1 LIRKAKRQTEGFNLA
16 FLDIMSCGLGAIVLV
31 FLLVKH
37 NVDTAVPEN
46 DLLEKGLARLEQEA
60 SGLRKSISDVKT
72 NHNKTALEI
81 QKTSLKLEQLKK
93 AGAGRAAEKLKLQKQ
108 LSALKEKIKN
118 TEVAKVADVVKN
130 PNIGEENYVI
140 GLKVEGR
147 KIAILIDSSSSMT
160 DEILIDIIRR
170 KNGND
175 TEKKAGPKWQRTK
188 SIVKWLLARLPANS
202 SVSVSSFSNKS
213 RNLGPQGWQPSKDQ
227 SALNAI
233 LKDMEAL
240 VPEGPT
246 NLEAGLKSLVKKNPT
261 NIYFIT
267 DGLPTKGESNYKSL
281 NPFASCSSLS
291 GSSNKISGPCRE
303 QLFRHTIKSSAP
315 PISVPINIILLPIE
329 GDPTASTI
337 MWSWTSVTGGT
348 LISPAES
355 WP

>member
-1 LIRKAKRQTEGFNLA
+1 
-16 FLDIMSCGLGAIVLV
+16 MSCGLGAIVLV

-46 DLLEKGLARLEQEA
+46 DLLEKDLARLEQEA
-60 SGLRKSISDVKT
+60 SGLKKSISDVKT
-72 NHNKTALEI
+72 NHNKTTVEI
-81 QKTSLKLEQLKK
+81 QKTSLNLERFKK
-93 AGAGRAAEKLKLQKQ
+93 ESAGRTAEKLKLQQQ
-108 LSALKEKIKN
+108 LSALKDEIKN
-118 TEVAKVADVVKN
+118 TEIAKVADVVKN
-130 PNIGEENYVI
+130 SNIGEENYVI

-160 DEILIDIIRR
+160 DEVLIDIIRR

-175 TEKKAGPKWQRTK
+175 TEKRAGPKWRRTK
-188 SIVKWLLARLPANS
+188 SIVKWLLARLPADS
-202 SVSVSSFSNKS
+202 SVSVSSFSDKS
-213 RNLGPQGWQPSKDQ
+213 HNLGPQGWQPSRDQ
-227 SALNAI
+227 NALNAI
-233 LKDMEAL
+233 LKDMDVL

-246 NLEAGLKSLVKKNPT
+246 NLEAGLKALAKTKPT
-261 NIYFIT
+261 NVYLIT

-281 NPFASCSSLS
+281 NPFASCSSLR
-291 GSSNKISGPCRE
+291 GESNKISGPCRE

-315 PISVPINIILLPIE
+315 PLSVPINIILLPIE

-337 MWSWTSVTGGT
+337 MWSWTSVTGGI

>member
-1 LIRKAKRQTEGFNLA
+1 
-16 FLDIMSCGLGAIVLV
+16 MSCGLGAIVLV

-37 NVDTAVPEN
+37 NVDIAVPEN
-46 DLLEKGLARLEQEA
+46 DLLEKDLARLEQEA
-60 SGLRKSISDVKT
+60 SGIEKSISDVKT

-81 QKTSLKLEQLKK
+81 QKTSLKLEQLKNE
-93 AGAGRAAEKLKLQKQ
+93 GAGRTAEKLKLQKQ

-118 TEVAKVADVVKN
+118 TEVAKLADVVKD

-140 GLKVEGR
+140 GLRVEGR

-160 DEILIDIIRR
+160 DEVLIDVIRR

-175 TEKKAGPKWQRTK
+175 IEKRAGPKWRRTK
-188 SIVKWLLARLPANS
+188 SITKWLLARLPADS
-202 SVSVSSFSNKS
+202 SVSVSAFSDKS
-213 RNLGPQGWQPSKDQ
+213 RNLGPQGWQSSRDKN
-227 SALNAI
+227 ALNAI

-246 NLEAGLKSLVKKNPT
+246 NFEAGLKALAKIKPT
-261 NIYFIT
+261 NVYLVT

-291 GSSNKISGPCRE
+291 GTSNKISGPCRE
-303 QLFRHTIKSSAP
+303 QLFRHTIKSSAL
-315 PISVPINIILLPIE
+315 PISIPINIILLPIE

-337 MWSWTSVTGGT
+337 MWSWTSATGGI